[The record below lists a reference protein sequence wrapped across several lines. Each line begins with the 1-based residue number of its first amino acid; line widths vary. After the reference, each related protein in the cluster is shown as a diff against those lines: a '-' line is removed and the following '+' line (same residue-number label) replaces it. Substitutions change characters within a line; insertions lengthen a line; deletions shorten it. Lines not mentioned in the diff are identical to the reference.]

1 MLLFAE
7 LLPMWHSLDLGPHF
21 KHASHRC
28 SALYKDQ
35 ASQPLD
41 LYSNNSWNRNVH
53 ISDHPLAVS
62 PCGRKMAENVMFVP
76 PPPAVHAGAEG
87 GGLVRGV
94 VTYMVMDNLVV
105 KPMSASYR
113 KHRSAQQ
120 AVKLLMTSLERKNV
134 LTDDVFCENC

>member
-7 LLPMWHSLDLGPHF
+7 LLPTWHSLDLGPHF

-41 LYSNNSWNRNVH
+41 LYSNN
-53 ISDHPLAVS
+53 HPLAVS
-62 PCGRKMAENVMFVP
+62 PCGRKMAKNVMFVP
-76 PPPAVHAGAEG
+76 PPPVHAGAEG